1 MGQLEGIV
9 DRFEGRRL
17 LVVGD
22 VILDRFIWG
31 HVKRISPEAPVP
43 VVEVERISDHLGG
56 AANVAVNLARLGARV
71 SLLGVVGSDAAGRKV
86 VRKLGELGIEASG
99 VVLDESRATTLKSRV
114 IAQHQQVCRTD
125 RENREPLNEGPLD
138 RLLESLADSVKLAE
152 GVILSDYAK
161 GVVGSELTREVIE
174 RARAS
179 GKFVSVDPKGTD
191 FAKYRGATVITPNQ
205 AEFEA
210 AAEGDL
216 PADRA
221 DWPAAADSLMERTAV
236 EALLVTRGEMGMSL
250 YQGEDSHSIRASA
263 REVFDVTGAGDTV
276 ISVFSLSVVS
286 GGSFHEAAVLANL
299 AAGIVVA
306 KLGTASASKTELLE
320 ALSVSPDYAKTVVRC

>member
-1 MGQLEGIV
+1 MDQLDSIV

-17 LVVGD
+17 VVVGD

-31 HVKRISPEAPVP
+31 KVQRISPEAPVP

-56 AANVAVNLARLGARV
+56 AANVAVNLRRLGARV
-71 SLLGVVGSDAAGRKV
+71 SLVGVVGSDVAGEQV
-86 VRKLGELGIEASG
+86 VRKLNEAGIEASG
-99 VVLDESRATTLKSRV
+99 VVSDETRPTTLKSRV
-114 IAQHQQVCRTD
+114 VAQQQQVCRTD
-125 RENREPLNEGPLD
+125 RETREPLKEGSAS
-138 RLLESLADSVKLAE
+138 RLLESLADSVKAAE

-161 GVVGSELTREVIE
+161 GVVEPELTREVVE

-179 GKFVSVDPKGTD
+179 GKFVAADPKGTD
-191 FAKYRGATVITPNQ
+191 FLKYRRATVITPNQ
-205 AEFEA
+205 SEFEA
-210 AAEGDL
+210 AAGGDF
-216 PADRA
+216 PDDRP
-221 DWPAAADSLMERTAV
+221 DWTAAARSLIDRTAI

-250 YQGEDSHSIRASA
+250 YQEAESHSIRAFA

-286 GGSFHEAAVLANL
+286 GASFHEAAVLANL

-306 KLGTASASKTELLE
+306 KLGTASASKAEVLE
-320 ALSVSPDYAKTVVRC
+320 ALARSRE